1 MDKKSIKRL
10 FLAVLL
16 SFLLIGNW
24 AATEYFAAKL
34 GYQPL
39 LGSPIFSLGE
49 RLIYYPWDF
58 WVWFFK
64 FYEDAPRVFAMGF
77 SIIGMCFG
85 AGIVIVAV
93 LRRVL
98 IKKPLTS
105 CGTAHWASRE
115 DIWEAKL
122 LDGKGIFLGKTED
135 GYYLRDNDNR
145 HALVVSPTRGGKG
158 TGLVVPTGLSWP
170 ESVVFVDIKGE
181 IYSITSGYRKNTL
194 HQTIIK
200 FDPTNDEGSA
210 GFNPLDEVRLY
221 TKDEIK
227 DTINIV
233 HAIARPDGSDKPDH
247 WRDLAASMIEGVV
260 LHLKYIQQGDA
271 SFGDVLGFVFGEIPI
286 RERLRE
292 MAVTVHGATDEQKN
306 FLLEAYGATDGVH
319 PFVKQKAY
327 TFLQKEEKEF
337 AGIMSTVEE
346 LLKDFSDPILA
357 KNTSYSSFCIRDL
370 MYAEK
375 PISLYLIV
383 PPSDLERMAKFF
395 RLIVVLIYQRLTEHM
410 AFQDGRPAPDYNHKL
425 LLLLDEFPALG
436 RIVEFEKSLGYIA
449 GYGLRAFIIIQG
461 LNQLFAQ
468 HMYGRSTSIIDNCHI
483 RVFHTPNDDQTP
495 EYVSKMMGKETI
507 EVKNRTFRNDLLQ
520 FLGENS
526 YNVQEK
532 GKDLMTAAQISSEL
546 DGEEEIIFVAGRA
559 PIKCRK
565 IRYFNDANFKSRVQ
579 AEVPTDSLY
588 EMEERKAR
596 KAEICAALA
605 ELDAEKTEKA
615 RHLREIKEKMDEI
628 AEAEYIAKSEA
639 KIAKFEEEKQEAMN
653 AEIDAAL
660 GMQLSED
667 ATNEEAAKD
676 SATDE
681 AEEAADAEAG
691 DDSPL
696 DDFGQPDGFTDL
708 TTGTFMEGQEDFSVD
723 F

>member
-1 MDKKSIKRL
+1 MEKKNIKRL

-16 SFLLIGNW
+16 GFLLVGNW

-49 RLIYYPWDF
+49 RPIYLPWDF
-58 WVWFFK
+58 WVWFIK
-64 FYEDAPRVFAMGF
+64 FYEDAPKVFAMGF
-77 SIIGMCFG
+77 SIIGICFG
-85 AGIVIVAV
+85 AGIVIVAM

-105 CGTAHWASRE
+105 CGTAHWASRK
-115 DIWEAKL
+115 DIEEAKL
-122 LDGKGIFLGKTED
+122 LDGKGVFLGKTED

-145 HALVVSPTRGGKG
+145 HALVVAPTRSGKG
-158 TGLVVPTGLSWP
+158 VGLVVPTGLSWT
-170 ESVVFVDIKGE
+170 ESIVFIDIKGE

-194 HQTIIK
+194 HQTVIK
-200 FDPTNDEGSA
+200 FDPTSDEGSA
-210 GFNPLDEVRLY
+210 GFNPLDEIRLY
-221 TKDEIK
+221 TNDEIK

-260 LHLKYIQQGDA
+260 LHLKYIQDGDA
-271 SFGDVLGFVFGEIPI
+271 SFGDVLGYVFGEIPI
-286 RERLRE
+286 RQRLQD
-292 MAVTVHGATDEQKN
+292 MAITVHGKNDEQRK
-306 FLLEAYGATDGVH
+306 FLQEAYGAEDGVH

-327 TFLQKEEKEF
+327 TFLQKEDKEF

-357 KNTSYSSFCIRDL
+357 KNTSFSSFHIRDL
-370 MYAEK
+370 MYAQP

-410 AFQDGRPAPDYNHKL
+410 AFEDGRPAPDYNHKL

-468 HMYGRSTSIIDNCHI
+468 HMYGRNTSIIDNCHI

-495 EYVSKMMGKETI
+495 EYMSKMMGKETI
-507 EVKNRTFRNDLLQ
+507 EVRNRTFHNDLLQ

-532 GKDLMTAAQISSEL
+532 GKDLMTAAQISEL
-546 DGEEEIIFVAGRA
+546 DSEAEIIFVAGRA

-565 IRYFNDANFKSRVQ
+565 IRYFQDSNFMKRLQ
-579 AEVPTDSLY
+579 AEVSTDSLY
-588 EMEERKAR
+588 ELEERKAR
-596 KAEICAALA
+596 KLEICAALA
-605 ELDAEKTEKA
+605 ELDADKTEKA
-615 RHLREIKEKMDEI
+615 RYLRQLKEKMEEI

-639 KIAKFEEEKQEAMN
+639 AIAKFKDKQQEAMN

-660 GMQLSED
+660 GMQLAGD
-667 ATNEEAAKD
+667 GTNEEAAKD
-676 SATDE
+676 ASENEDDE
-681 AEEAADAEAG
+681 AKEEPV

-696 DDFGQPDGFTDL
+696 DETAQPDGFMDITSE
-708 TTGTFMEGQEDFSVD
+708 TFMEGQDDFEVD

>member
-1 MDKKSIKRL
+1 M
-10 FLAVLL
+10 
-16 SFLLIGNW
+16 
-24 AATEYFAAKL
+24 
-34 GYQPL
+34 
-39 LGSPIFSLGE
+39 
-49 RLIYYPWDF
+49 
-58 WVWFFK
+58 
-64 FYEDAPRVFAMGF
+64 
-77 SIIGMCFG
+77 
-85 AGIVIVAV
+85 
-93 LRRVL
+93 
-98 IKKPLTS
+98 
-105 CGTAHWASRE
+105 
-115 DIWEAKL
+115 
-122 LDGKGIFLGKTED
+122 
-135 GYYLRDNDNR
+135 
-145 HALVVSPTRGGKG
+145 
-158 TGLVVPTGLSWP
+158 
-170 ESVVFVDIKGE
+170 FVDIKGE
-181 IYSITSGYRKNTL
+181 IYSITSGYRKNKL
-194 HQTIIK
+194 HQTVIK

-210 GFNPLDEVRLY
+210 GFNPLDEIRLY

-260 LHLKYIQQGDA
+260 LHLKYIQKGDA

-286 RERLRE
+286 RQRLRE
-292 MAVTVHGATDEQKN
+292 MAVTIHGDTEEQKK
-306 FLLEAYGATDGVH
+306 FLQEAYGAADGVH

-357 KNTSYSSFCIRDL
+357 KNTSYSSFSIRDL
-370 MYAEK
+370 MYADK
-375 PISLYLIV
+375 PVSLYLIV

-410 AFQDGRPAPDYNHKL
+410 AFKDGQPAPDYNHKL

-495 EYVSKMMGKETI
+495 EYMSKMMGKETI

-532 GKDLMTAAQISSEL
+532 GKDLMTAAQISEL
-546 DGEEEIIFVAGRA
+546 DGETEIIFVAGRA

-565 IRYFNDANFKSRVQ
+565 IRYFKDSNFMKRLQ

-588 EMEERKAR
+588 ALEERKAR
-596 KAEICAALA
+596 KAEICAALTA
-605 ELDAEKTEKA
+605 MDEEKTEKA
-615 RHLREIKEKMDEI
+615 RYLREIKEKMDEI
-628 AEAEYIAKSEA
+628 AEAEFIAKSEK
-639 KIAKFEEEKQEAMN
+639 KIAKFEEEQQEAMN

-660 GMQLSED
+660 GIKLSGD
-667 ATNEEAAKD
+667 ATNEEAAKE
-676 SATDE
+676 S
-681 AEEAADAEAG
+681 AADENDEDLEAKAG
-691 DDSPL
+691 EDSPQ
-696 DDFGQPDGFTDL
+696 DDFTQPDGFTDL
-708 TTGTFMEGQEDFSVD
+708 TSGTFMEGQEDFSVD